1 MIITYFHYFRHF
13 LLSPVFYKVEEMLM
27 EEESIRLGNI
37 PKKVIQMFRL
47 KGNINVV
54 VWNKALD
61 EFARRYPKDYLVK
74 IAECKRI
81 LGNPLYATYDS
92 KIEIL
97 YLVKEYILGGIFKKV
112 ALAIDI
118 KEERLIDFFL
128 LTPNKIKEIFHEDM
142 RWKLVIPTK
151 K

>member
-1 MIITYFHYFRHF
+1 
-13 LLSPVFYKVEEMLM
+13 M

-37 PKKVIQMFRL
+37 PKKVIQMFHL

-54 VWNKALD
+54 VWNKTLD

-81 LGNPLYATYDS
+81 LGNPWYATYDS
-92 KIEIL
+92 KKEIL
-97 YLVKEYILGGIFKKV
+97 YLVKEYIIGGVFKKV

-128 LTPNKIKEIFHEDM
+128 LTPSKIKEIFHEDM

>member
-1 MIITYFHYFRHF
+1 M
-13 LLSPVFYKVEEMLM
+13 M

-37 PKKVIQMFRL
+37 PKKVIQMFHL

-54 VWNKALD
+54 VWNKTLD

-92 KIEIL
+92 KKEIL
-97 YLVKEYILGGIFKKV
+97 YLVKEYIIGGVFKKV

-118 KEERLIDFFL
+118 KAERLIDFFL
-128 LTPNKIKEIFHEDM
+128 LTPNKIKEIFHEGM

>member
-1 MIITYFHYFRHF
+1 MIIAYFHYFRHF
-13 LLSPVFYKVEEMLM
+13 LLLSVFYKVEEIMM
-27 EEESIRLGNI
+27 DEESIRLGNI
-37 PKKVIQMFRL
+37 PKKVIQMFHL

-54 VWNKALD
+54 VWNKTLD
-61 EFARRYPKDYLVK
+61 EFERRYPKDYLVK

-92 KIEIL
+92 KKEIL
-97 YLVKEYILGGIFKKV
+97 YLVKEYIIGGVFKKV

-128 LTPNKIKEIFHEDM
+128 LTPSKIKEIFHEDM
-142 RWKLVIPTK
+142 RWKLITPTK

>member
-1 MIITYFHYFRHF
+1 MIITYFKYFRHF
-13 LLSPVFYKVEEMLM
+13 LLSPVFYKVEERIM
-27 EEESIRLGNI
+27 EEEYIRLGNI
-37 PKKVIQMFRL
+37 PKKVVRMFHL
-47 KGNINVV
+47 KENINVV
-54 VWNKALD
+54 VWNKTLD

-92 KIEIL
+92 KKEAL

-118 KEERLIDFFL
+118 KEGNLIDFFL
-128 LTPNKIKEIFHEDM
+128 LTPSKIMEIFHEDM
-142 RWKLVIPTK
+142 KWKLVIPTK

>member
-92 KIEIL
+92 KKEIL

>member
-13 LLSPVFYKVEEMLM
+13 LLSPVFYKVEEIMM

-37 PKKVIQMFRL
+37 PKKVIQMFHL

-54 VWNKALD
+54 VWNKTLD

-92 KIEIL
+92 KKEIL

>member
-1 MIITYFHYFRHF
+1 MIIAYFHYFRHF
-13 LLSPVFYKVEEMLM
+13 LLLSVFYKVEEIMM

-37 PKKVIQMFRL
+37 PKKVIQMFHL

-54 VWNKALD
+54 VWNKTLD

-92 KIEIL
+92 KKEIL

-128 LTPNKIKEIFHEDM
+128 LTPNKIEEIFHEDM

>member
-1 MIITYFHYFRHF
+1 MFH
-13 LLSPVFYKVEEMLM
+13 
-27 EEESIRLGNI
+27 
-37 PKKVIQMFRL
+37 L

-54 VWNKALD
+54 VWNKTLD

-92 KIEIL
+92 KKEIL
-97 YLVKEYILGGIFKKV
+97 YLVKEYIIGGVFKKV

-142 RWKLVIPTK
+142 RWKLITPTK

>member
-1 MIITYFHYFRHF
+1 M
-13 LLSPVFYKVEEMLM
+13 M
-27 EEESIRLGNI
+27 EESIRLGNI
-37 PKKVIQMFRL
+37 PKKVIQMFHL

-54 VWNKALD
+54 VWNKTLD
-61 EFARRYPKDYLVK
+61 EFARRYPKDYLAK

-92 KIEIL
+92 KKEIL

-142 RWKLVIPTK
+142 RWKLITPTK

>member
-37 PKKVIQMFRL
+37 PKKVIQMFHL

-54 VWNKALD
+54 VWNKTLD

-92 KIEIL
+92 KKEIL

-128 LTPNKIKEIFHEDM
+128 LTPSKIKEIFHEDM

>member
-1 MIITYFHYFRHF
+1 MIIAYFHYFRHF
-13 LLSPVFYKVEEMLM
+13 LLLSVFYKVEEIMM

-37 PKKVIQMFRL
+37 PKKVIQMFHL

-54 VWNKALD
+54 VWNKTLD

-92 KIEIL
+92 KKEIL

>member
-1 MIITYFHYFRHF
+1 MIIAYFHYFRHF
-13 LLSPVFYKVEEMLM
+13 LLLSVFYKVEEIMM

-37 PKKVIQMFRL
+37 PKKVIQMFHL

-54 VWNKALD
+54 VWNKTLD

-92 KIEIL
+92 KKEIL
-97 YLVKEYILGGIFKKV
+97 YLVKEYIIGGVFKKV

-128 LTPNKIKEIFHEDM
+128 LTPSKIKEIFHEDM

>member
-37 PKKVIQMFRL
+37 PKKVIQMFHL

-92 KIEIL
+92 KKEIL

>member
-1 MIITYFHYFRHF
+1 
-13 LLSPVFYKVEEMLM
+13 M

-37 PKKVIQMFRL
+37 PKKVIQMFHL

-54 VWNKALD
+54 VWNKTLD
-61 EFARRYPKDYLVK
+61 EFARRYPKAYLVK

-92 KIEIL
+92 KKEIL
-97 YLVKEYILGGIFKKV
+97 YLVKEYILGSIFKKV

-128 LTPNKIKEIFHEDM
+128 LTPNKIKEIFYEDM
-142 RWKLVIPTK
+142 KWKLVIPTK

>member
-1 MIITYFHYFRHF
+1 M
-13 LLSPVFYKVEEMLM
+13 M

-37 PKKVIQMFRL
+37 PKKVIQMFHL

-54 VWNKALD
+54 VWNKTLD

-92 KIEIL
+92 KKEIL

>member
-1 MIITYFHYFRHF
+1 MIIAYFHYFRHF
-13 LLSPVFYKVEEMLM
+13 LLSPVFYKVEEIMM

-37 PKKVIQMFRL
+37 PKKVIQMFHL

-54 VWNKALD
+54 VWNKTLD

-92 KIEIL
+92 KKEIL

-128 LTPNKIKEIFHEDM
+128 LTPSKIKEIFHEDM

>member
-1 MIITYFHYFRHF
+1 
-13 LLSPVFYKVEEMLM
+13 M

-37 PKKVIQMFRL
+37 PKKVIQMFHL

-54 VWNKALD
+54 VWNKTLD
-61 EFARRYPKDYLVK
+61 EFARCYPKDYLVK

-92 KIEIL
+92 KKEIL

-118 KEERLIDFFL
+118 KEERLTDFFL

>member
-37 PKKVIQMFRL
+37 PKKVIQMFHL

-54 VWNKALD
+54 VWNKTLD

-92 KIEIL
+92 KKEIL